1 MKFLQNPPAIIPSQQ
16 VCEGSPSDFLSSSSG
31 ACENYSEN
39 PRVRSMFPCFLGF
52 LLRKTV
58 WFADSSWQRVFFSSC
73 LPCIFNPQNEDM
85 ERSKIILEALPSM
98 IPCVVIMKLKFQHLV
113 RIREYRLGVAL
124 PVRVTTR
131 IITFSV
137 GVPYEPSFTIVTGR
151 GNTQSI
157 GFIFTTR

>member
-1 MKFLQNPPAIIPSQQ
+1 M
-16 VCEGSPSDFLSSSSG
+16 
-31 ACENYSEN
+31 
-39 PRVRSMFPCFLGF
+39 
-52 LLRKTV
+52 
-58 WFADSSWQRVFFSSC
+58 
-73 LPCIFNPQNEDM
+73 EDV

-98 IPCVVIMKLKFQHLV
+98 ILCAVIMKLNFRHLV